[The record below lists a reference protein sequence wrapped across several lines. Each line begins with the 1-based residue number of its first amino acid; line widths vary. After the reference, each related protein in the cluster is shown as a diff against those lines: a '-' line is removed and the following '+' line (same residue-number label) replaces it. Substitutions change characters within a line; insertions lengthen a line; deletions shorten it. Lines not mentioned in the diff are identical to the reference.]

1 MKSTLKIALFSAILL
16 IPGMQ
21 SCASNSKKEI
31 NVTQKDTKMETKV
44 LLETS
49 LGNITVK
56 LYNETPKHRDNFV
69 KLVNDG
75 FYNGVLFHRVIS
87 NFMIQGG
94 DPDSKTAQPNQ
105 QLGAGNIGYTIPA
118 EFVFPQ
124 YYHKR
129 GALAAARTGDAVNP
143 NKESS
148 GSQFYIVTGTI
159 TTDAD
164 LNNMEAG
171 KQNALGQSLFQ
182 KKVNENMLLIQQLQ
196 AEGNQQE
203 LMNLQNRFEEEIR
216 QALAIS
222 PAFKFT
228 PEQRETYKT
237 IGGTPF
243 LDNEYTVFGEVVEG
257 MNVIDKISAVKTAP
271 GDRPIEDVKVLKA
284 TVVK

>member
-1 MKSTLKIALFSAILL
+1 MKSILKTVLFSALL
-16 IPGMQ
+16 LMPAVQ
-21 SCASNSKKEI
+21 SCASNSKKE
-31 NVTQKDTKMETKV
+31 TKSKETKMETKV

-94 DPDSKTAQPNQ
+94 DPDSKTAQPGQ

-129 GALAAARTGDAVNP
+129 GALAAARTGDAINP

-148 GSQFYIVTGTI
+148 GSQFYIVTGTV

-164 LNNMEAG
+164 LNNMEAN
-171 KQNALGQSLFQ
+171 KQNTLAQALFQ
-182 KKVNENMLLIQQLQ
+182 KKVNENMPLIQQLQ
-196 AEGNQQE
+196 SEGNQQE
-203 LMNLQNRFEEEIR
+203 LMNLQNRFEQEIR
-216 QALAIS
+216 QALAVA

-228 PEQRETYKT
+228 PEQREAYTT

-243 LDNEYTVFGEVVEG
+243 LDNEYTVFGEIIEG
-257 MNVIDKISAVKTAP
+257 MDVVDKISAVKTAP
-271 GDRPIEDVKVLKA
+271 GDRPLEDVKVLKA
-284 TVVK
+284 KVIK